1 MHVVGVIL
9 HLLSLFVKW
18 IMGTDLLP
26 TLTCQFCYSHKWP
39 SEKHKPYSKPKNLT
53 HVVTRGTLSSGDI

>member
-26 TLTCQFCYSHKWP
+26 TLTCQFCYSHTWP
-39 SEKHKPYSKPKNLT
+39 SEKETPYGKTKNLV
-53 HVVTRGTLSSGDI
+53 HVVTLSTLSSGDI